1 MSGTCTTMARNFK
14 FSEMSFQT
22 IALSKESKI
31 RFVHMAKLTKKRSK
45 KAGLPPGTLIHIG
58 EKKTEKVKIT
68 IIEYDEMHFREQE
81 AKTIEE
87 CFPLKDKNRPTV
99 AWINIDG
106 IHQSEILG
114 KLGEG
119 FGLHPLIVED
129 ILNTDQRPKIE
140 EFEGYNYIVLKTLQF
155 HGNNGEIIAEQVSL
169 ILGPNFVIS
178 FQEKEVD
185 IFHAI
190 MESLRT
196 NKGRIRKIGADYL
209 AYCLLD
215 AIVDNY
221 FTIMETLGEKIES
234 LENELVSNPNPQMA
248 HTIYNLKRNM
258 ILLRRS
264 VWPLREVISRLERGE
279 SLLIKEST
287 RIYLKDVYDHTIHI
301 IDTLETFREMATE
314 MLEIYLSSISN
325 RLNTVIKV
333 LTLIATIF
341 MPLTLITGIYGMNF
355 KYMPELGWRWG
366 YPTVLLV
373 MAGAGIAMVYY
384 FKKKKW

>member
-1 MSGTCTTMARNFK
+1 
-14 FSEMSFQT
+14 
-22 IALSKESKI
+22 
-31 RFVHMAKLTKKRSK
+31 MAKYSKKRSK
-45 KAGLPPGTLIHIG
+45 KAGLPPGALIHIG
-58 EKKTEKVKIT
+58 EKKTEEVKIT
-68 IIEYDEMHFREQE
+68 IVEYDETHLREQE
-81 AKTIEE
+81 VKTIEE
-87 CFPLKDKNRPTV
+87 CFPFKDKNRPTV

-106 IHQSEILG
+106 IHQGEILG
-114 KLGEG
+114 KLGES

-140 EFEGYNYIVLKTLQF
+140 DFEEYHYIVLKMLQF
-155 HGNNGEIIAEQVSL
+155 QGNDGEIVTDQVSL
-169 ILGPNFVIS
+169 ILGTNYVIS
-178 FQEKEVD
+178 FQEKAFD

-190 MESLRT
+190 RERIRT
-196 NKGRIRKIGADYL
+196 NKGRMRKMGADYL

-234 LENELVSNPNPQMA
+234 LEYELVSNPSPQMA
-248 HTIYNLKRNM
+248 HTIYNLKRNL

-314 MLEIYLSSISN
+314 MLEIYLSNIN
-325 RLNTVIKV
+325 NKLNNVIKV

-355 KYMPELGWRWG
+355 KYIPELSWRWG
-366 YPTVLLV
+366 YPMVMLV
-373 MAGAGIAMVYY
+373 MAGVGAAMVYY

>member
-1 MSGTCTTMARNFK
+1 
-14 FSEMSFQT
+14 
-22 IALSKESKI
+22 
-31 RFVHMAKLTKKRSK
+31 MAKLTKKRSK

-87 CFPLKDKNRPTV
+87 CFPFKDKNRPTV

-155 HGNNGEIIAEQVSL
+155 HGNDGEIITEQVSL

-196 NKGRIRKIGADYL
+196 NKGRIRKMGADYL

-264 VWPLREVISRLERGE
+264 V
-279 SLLIKEST
+279 ST

-366 YPTVLLV
+366 YPMVLFI
-373 MAGAGIAMVYY
+373 MAGIGIAMVYY
-384 FKKKKW
+384 FKRKKW